1 MEKYFSVL
9 SASLITPDIFNT
21 INIIKKVWEKYSP
34 SQPFEFHFLDD
45 EIDKLYRSE
54 QKFRKLFFYFSTL
67 SIIVALMG
75 LFGLTTYSV
84 EQRKKEIAI
93 GKVDGATV
101 KNILTIITS
110 QFIRWI
116 LVANIVA
123 YPVAYLFVKNWLGN
137 FAYQTEISWTLF
149 AIATV
154 LTLLIVLITVSFQA
168 IKAATA
174 NPVKSLRY
182 E

>member
-1 MEKYFSVL
+1 
-9 SASLITPDIFNT
+9 
-21 INIIKKVWEKYSP
+21 
-34 SQPFEFHFLDD
+34 
-45 EIDKLYRSE
+45 
-54 QKFRKLFFYFSTL
+54 
-67 SIIVALMG
+67 MG

-93 GKVDGATV
+93 RKVHGATV